1 MNTINTIRK
10 AIGLLLLLALPGS
23 AAVVMVETFGSAA
36 GWTDGD
42 GDGGSGLAVA
52 HNAGVGNAAG
62 SLQGTFAEQVWEFP
76 ETDSFMINS
85 AGGFLGNYTTAGIT
99 GFQFDLRGSVV
110 PSDLAIRIWSG
121 SSTFFYALNLGSMVA
136 NNWSTF
142 TVPLQYTY
150 GTGWQSD
157 GEAAFLL
164 ALNNV
169 TRVDVQVTRNGAAEQ
184 YLFLDNFATVNTVF
198 VDPGTSAVP
207 EPSTGLLVIYLG
219 ALLFGVRKRVLSQD
233 ENGDEYGEGEWA

>member
-1 MNTINTIRK
+1 MLI
-10 AIGLLLLLALPGS
+10 LMALS
-23 AAVVMVETFGSAA
+23 LNARAAVVTLESFGTAA
-36 GWTDGD
+36 GWTGGD
-42 GDGGSGLAVA
+42 GDQGAGMSVGYNGGI
-52 HNAGVGNAAG
+52 GNPDG

-85 AGGFLGNYTTAGIT
+85 GTDFLGNYTAAGIT

-110 PSDLAIRIWSG
+110 PSDLALRIWSG
-121 SSTFFYALNLGSMVA
+121 ASTFFYALNLGSMVA

-142 TVPLQYTY
+142 TVPLQYNY

-169 TRVDVQVTRNGAAEQ
+169 TRVDVQVTRNGSAEQ
-184 YLFLDNFATVNTVF
+184 SFFLDNFATLNTPF
-198 VDPGTSAVP
+198 VDPGASAVP

-219 ALLFGVRKRVLSQD
+219 ALLFGIRRRALQMDGV
-233 ENGDEYGEGEWA
+233 GDEEGEWE